1 MPTTIRQSVMF
12 KATPHQVYE
21 ALMDAKQHTE
31 FTGDAAKITRKVGG
45 TFSAYGGYITGKH
58 IELVQDEKIVQEWI
72 ASDFPQ
78 GHTSTVTFILKPTK
92 SGSKLIFTHAH
103 VPPAQYESLKQ
114 GWIDYYW
121 EPMKEFFKEEKL

>member
-1 MPTTIRQSVMF
+1 MF

-21 ALMDAKQHTE
+21 ALMDAKQHAR
-31 FTGDAAKITRKVGG
+31 FSGDTATISRKVGG
-45 TFSAYGGYITGKH
+45 TFSAYGGYITGKN
-58 IELVQDEKIVQEWI
+58 IKLVQDEKILQEWI

-78 GHTSTVTFILKPTK
+78 GHTSTATFIFKAVKGGTK
-92 SGSKLIFTHAH
+92 LLFTHAY

-121 EPMKEFFKEEKL
+121 EPMKEFFKEKSL